1 MRRWVG
7 ISLCKNFFLFLVFAF
22 GFGGSSAWAPAT
34 AAVITPETH
43 AQFDALQSMDCHK
56 VQGFLYSKPL
66 PAEEFQAWISDR
78 Q

>member
-22 GFGGSSAWAPAT
+22 GFGGSAAWAPAT
-34 AAVITPETH
+34 AAVITPET
-43 AQFDALQSMDCHK
+43 QDCHK